1 MQQNTIRFS
10 KKDPEQF
17 FRTLRSRVNGYF
29 KVNDIP
35 KTGNSRLYVKTV
47 VVMGLFLGPLALIL
61 APIGGALFTLLCYA
75 IMGVGMASV
84 GFCVLHDAIHGSFSP
99 NKRLNKVMGYTMN
112 MIGGSAF
119 TWTIQHNVLHHT
131 YTNIYPVDEDVDDKP
146 FLRLSPTGKHKS
158 YHRFQ
163 HIYAPFIYA
172 LATLSWVFLKDFKQ
186 LAAYNKAGMTK
197 RFGFKPQRE
206 LWGMI
211 GSKTLYLFVVLVL
224 PMLLGTPVWA
234 VVLGFVIMHMIGGLY
249 LTMVFQ
255 LAHVVEGPEQ
265 HHMPE
270 DGRVEN
276 SWAVH
281 QLSTTANFA
290 NGSKIVTWLVG
301 GLNFQVEHHLFPNI
315 SHIHYPRVAE
325 IVKSTAQEF
334 GMPYHE
340 HKRFGQAFRSHF
352 RQLKA
357 LGVHT
362 S

>member
-1 MQQNTIRFS
+1 MQNSIRFS
-10 KKDPEQF
+10 NKDPEQF

-35 KTGNSRLYVKTV
+35 KTGDGRLYLKTGI
-47 VVMGLFLGPLALIL
+47 VMGLFLIPLALIPFSL
-61 APIGGALFTLLCYA
+61 GGNLLTLLLYA
-75 IMGVGMASV
+75 IMGVGMASI

-99 NKRLNKVMGYTMN
+99 NKKLNKVMGYTMN

-146 FLRLSPTGKHKS
+146 FLRLSPNGKLKG

-163 HIYAPFIYA
+163 HIYAPFVYA

-186 LAAYNKAGMTK
+186 LAVYNKTGMTK
-197 RFGFKPQRE
+197 RFGFKPRRE

-211 GSKTLYLFVVLVL
+211 SSKVLNLFFVVALPLLV
-224 PMLLGTPVWA
+224 GVTPWA
-234 VVLGFVIMHMIGGLY
+234 VIVGFILMHMIAGLY

-265 HHMPE
+265 FGVPD
-270 DGRVEN
+270 DGKVEN
-276 SWAVH
+276 SWAIH

-290 NGSKIVTWLVG
+290 NKSKLATWLMG
-301 GLNFQVEHHLFPNI
+301 GLNFQIEHHLFPNI
-315 SHIHYPRVAE
+315 SHVHYPRISE
-325 IVKSTAQEF
+325 IVKSTAGEF
-334 GMPYHE
+334 GVPYHE
-340 HKRFGQAFRSHF
+340 YKRFGQAFRSHF
-352 RQLKA
+352 RQLKS
-357 LGVHT
+357 LGAVPA
-362 S
+362 